1 MRQMMYLACL
11 EDTHFDRIFKN
22 QITTLTIILAEYK
35 IHASTS
41 DVMDTVCSHVL
52 IKFRNLACLKFH
64 PYSDIYVNCIERLSF
79 TTREIP
85 FFSPNL
91 LKLHINVKFFSDCL
105 YLLDGRFEQLH
116 TLEVYVH
123 YLIPPSTPI
132 MKQVDDFNEEK

>member
-1 MRQMMYLACL
+1 M
-11 EDTHFDRIFKN
+11 
-22 QITTLTIILAEYK
+22 
-35 IHASTS
+35 HASTS
-41 DVMDTVCSHVL
+41 DVMVTVCSHVL